1 MNDLTIEKL
10 CQLAKKKCRIT
21 WSDEFTDEKVRNMV
35 ENTVLSLKHKL
46 GIVNQEEEVFLSP
59 GMTRTLFE
67 NYCMYDWNDMIE
79 EFSKNYREEI
89 IGERH
94 KYEVE
99 NAKKESEE
107 LQ

>member
-1 MNDLTIEKL
+1 MNEFTIEEL
-10 CQLAKKKCRIT
+10 CQLAKSKCRIT
-21 WSDEFTDEKVRNMV
+21 WGDEFTENRVRSMV
-35 ENTVLSLKHKL
+35 ENAVLSLKHKL
-46 GIVNQEEEVFLSP
+46 GIKDQGEEMFLSP

-94 KYEVE
+94 KYEVK
-99 NAKKESEE
+99 NAKKENEE

>member
-1 MNDLTIEKL
+1 M
-10 CQLAKKKCRIT
+10 
-21 WSDEFTDEKVRNMV
+21 
-35 ENTVLSLKHKL
+35 
-46 GIVNQEEEVFLSP
+46 FLSP
-59 GMTRTLFE
+59 GMTTLFE

-94 KYEVE
+94 KYEVK
-99 NAKKESEE
+99 NAKKENEE